1 MGHHNNGHSKRL
13 IELAN
18 QIHDLGTC
26 VTVEVTGGLIGEE
39 YLGSIYQCSRQ
50 GGTLL
55 FSAGK
60 LNRPMLQAGSETDLN
75 QCFSR

>member
-1 MGHHNNGHSKRL
+1 MRNHNNGHSKRL
-13 IELAN
+13 IEFAN
-18 QIHDLGTC
+18 EFHDLGTC
-26 VTVEVTGGLIGEE
+26 VTVQVPGRLISEE

-60 LNRPMLQAGSETDLN
+60 FNRPMLQAGSETDFG